1 MHILIKHIAKN
12 IGISLLLIV
21 SIFINFSANSEQ
33 SAEEIIKERQALF
46 SKNYKTAK
54 KVQSL
59 SSSGDFDQAKELMIE
74 MSKNYEKLLGLFPE
88 NSKEGFKTQSLPTIW
103 EDKDNFNA
111 LMTKSSND
119 MVKLASVIESSDD
132 VRSTIGKLMWSNCKA
147 CHSKYREEH

>member
-12 IGISLLLIV
+12 IGISLFLII
-21 SIFINFSANSEQ
+21 SIFIPFNAYSEQ
-33 SAEEIIKERQALF
+33 SAEEIIKERKALF
-46 SKNYKTAK
+46 SKNYRTAK

-74 MSKNYEKLLGLFPE
+74 MSKNYETLLGLFPE
-88 NSKEGFKTQSLPTIW
+88 NSKEGFKTGSLPFIW

-119 MVKLASVIESSDD
+119 MVKLASLIENSEDI
-132 VRSTIGKLMWSNCKA
+132 RNIIGKLMWSNCKA

>member
-21 SIFINFSANSEQ
+21 TIFINFSANSEQ
-33 SAEEIIKERQALF
+33 SAEEIIKERKALF